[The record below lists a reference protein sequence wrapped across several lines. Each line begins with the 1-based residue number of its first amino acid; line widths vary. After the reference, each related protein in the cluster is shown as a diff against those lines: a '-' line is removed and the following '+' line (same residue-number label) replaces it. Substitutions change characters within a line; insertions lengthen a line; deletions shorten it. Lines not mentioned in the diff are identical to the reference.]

1 MKLKI
6 KLLLIMI
13 MINTLLLK
21 NVTISHQKM
30 LLQDSDQQ
38 I

>member
-21 NVTISHQKM
+21 NVTIEHQKM
-30 LLQDSDQQ
+30 LLQDSNKQ